1 MVIVRVGEMVNM
13 TKALRAAAV
22 LDDATRQRIFA
33 FVRAAGRPVSREEVA
48 AEAGISR
55 KLAAFH
61 LDKLLQRELLVSH
74 YARPPGRSGPGAGR
88 TSKMYE
94 PSEVQVEVSIPERR
108 YDLVGELLVDAVED
122 EQPGESSKDAAIR
135 TAHDRGASIG
145 AEIRRTEVPRRPGPE
160 RTLSVAARVLEAHG
174 FEPFRDGAD
183 LALRN
188 CPFQSLARRAPDLV
202 CEMNEA
208 FLDGLIR
215 GLGNDS
221 VEAALTRTPGRCCV
235 TLRPPARR

>member
-1 MVIVRVGEMVNM
+1 MKSVMKNVRAV
-13 TKALRAAAV
+13 AA

-33 FVRAAGRPVSREEVA
+33 FVRAQGRPVTREEVA
-48 AEAGISR
+48 AEVGISR

-61 LDKLLQRELLVSH
+61 LDKLLERGLLQAH

-94 PSEVQVEVSIPERR
+94 PSDLQVDVSIPERR
-108 YDLVGELLVDAVED
+108 YDLVGELFVDAVE
-122 EQPGESSKDAAIR
+122 EQRPGETAKEAALR
-135 TAHDRGASIG
+135 MARERGLALG
-145 AEIRRTEVPRRPGPE
+145 DEMRRAEVSRRPGPE
-160 RTLSVAARVLEAHG
+160 RTISAAAKVLEEHG

-188 CPFQSLARRAPDLV
+188 CPFQTLARRAPDLV
-202 CEMNEA
+202 CEMNQA
-208 FLDGLIR
+208 FLDGLLR
-215 GLGNDS
+215 GVGNDS

-235 TLRPPARR
+235 TLRVPSRSREG